1 MRQLQI
7 FVLLFIHALFL
18 PNSFAQGVTQ
28 WHVSEDAEIPLGPTA
43 INAITF
49 SHDGTQ
55 IAVATSDG
63 IALYDTYTGKK
74 IALLPVLIDTLTAL
88 ALSPDHRTVASASE
102 DSTIHLWNMH
112 TGENVTNLTGH
123 ADPVVALT
131 FSPNGNTL
139 ASGSFREI
147 RLWNL
152 TLEQV
157 SHTVVL
163 HGHRDMVTTLAFSPD
178 SKMLASTSFYGTIL
192 LWDVETGQLR
202 HNLSA
207 HTDSV
212 LALAFSPDNQI
223 LASGG
228 YWNTDAESTI

>member
-1 MRQLQI
+1 MRQLQT
-7 FVLLFIHALFL
+7 FVLLFIYTLFL
-18 PNSFAQGVTQ
+18 PNSFAQSVTR
-28 WHVSEDAEIPLGPTA
+28 WHVSEDAETPLGPTA
-43 INAITF
+43 VNAITF
-49 SHDGTQ
+49 SHNGTQ
-55 IAVATSDG
+55 IAVATADG
-63 IALYDTYTGKK
+63 IALYNTYTGTK
-74 IALLPVLIDTLTAL
+74 IARLPLLTNTTTAITF
-88 ALSPDHRTVASASE
+88 SPDNRTVASASE
-102 DSTIHLWNMH
+102 DFTIHFWNMH

-123 ADPVVALT
+123 ADPVVALA
-131 FSPNGNTL
+131 FSPNGKTL

-152 TLEQV
+152 TLEQA